1 MFESFTSPSKLRHKG
16 IMGMNKRN
24 HSYIGRYN
32 DRSKYPLVD
41 DKLKTKIIAQA
52 AGATVP
58 ALIGVIHNQAEVKTI
73 HKMVQDW
80 PGFVIKPAQGSGGRR
95 QRNGRHDRTCGSG

>member
-1 MFESFTSPSKLRHKG
+1 MFERFTSPSKLRHKG

-41 DKLKTKIIAQA
+41 DKLKPRSLLKQQA
-52 AGATVP
+52 RLCLLLSV
-58 ALIGVIHNQAEVKTI
+58 
-73 HKMVQDW
+73 
-80 PGFVIKPAQGSGGRR
+80 
-95 QRNGRHDRTCGSG
+95 

>member
-1 MFESFTSPSKLRHKG
+1 MFERYTTPSKLRHKG

-41 DKLKTKIIAQA
+41 DKLKPRSSLK
-52 AGATVP
+52 
-58 ALIGVIHNQAEVKTI
+58 L
-73 HKMVQDW
+73 
-80 PGFVIKPAQGSGGRR
+80 QGQPSLPL
-95 QRNGRHDRTCGSG
+95 SA

>member
-1 MFESFTSPSKLRHKG
+1 MFERYTTPSKLRHKG

-58 ALIGVIHNQAEVKTI
+58 ALIGVIHNQAEVKN
-73 HKMVQDW
+73 HPQHGKRLA
-80 PGFVIKPAQGSGGRR
+80 GFC
-95 QRNGRHDRTCGSG
+95 D

>member
-1 MFESFTSPSKLRHKG
+1 MFEQFTSPFKLKDKG

-41 DKLKTKIIAQA
+41 DKLKTK
-52 AGATVP
+52 TVSM
-58 ALIGVIHNQAEVKTI
+58 I
-73 HKMVQDW
+73 
-80 PGFVIKPAQGSGGRR
+80 
-95 QRNGRHDRTCGSG
+95 

>member
-1 MFESFTSPSKLRHKG
+1 MFERYTTPSKLRHKG

-41 DKLKTKIIAQA
+41 DKLKNQDHRSSCRGNSPCPYRRDPQPSRSKNHPQHGERL
-52 AGATVP
+52 AGFC
-58 ALIGVIHNQAEVKTI
+58 
-73 HKMVQDW
+73 D
-80 PGFVIKPAQGSGGRR
+80 
-95 QRNGRHDRTCGSG
+95 

>member
-1 MFESFTSPSKLRHKG
+1 MFERFTSPAKLRHKG

-41 DKLKTKIIAQA
+41 DKLKTKIIAEA

-58 ALIGVIHNQAEVKTI
+58 ALIGVIASQAEVKKI
-73 HKMVQDW
+73 HKMVENWYRFCNQ
-80 PGFVIKPAQGSGGRR
+80 ASSR
-95 QRNGRHDRTCGSG
+95 QWW